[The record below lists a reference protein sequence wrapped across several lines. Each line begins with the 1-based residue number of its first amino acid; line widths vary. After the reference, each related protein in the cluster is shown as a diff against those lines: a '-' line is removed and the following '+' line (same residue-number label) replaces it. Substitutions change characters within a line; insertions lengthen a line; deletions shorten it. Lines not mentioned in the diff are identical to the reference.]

1 MTRVYCQYL
10 PMRRRFAL
18 LVLLPLFMMGVGL
31 VPRVAAAQTWQYVQ
45 TDYSDMSCPITD
57 PSLAAYGAMP
67 DCPTTSPG
75 GTACSSPGTDCKVNT
90 VQGCTIKTDVYSC
103 PQSPYCTTTPGTCTQ
118 TGSTW
123 VEATNYAYSG
133 TAVQSWGPSASD
145 CLSACENSG
154 VSYCD
159 EEVDLNLTYATATYS
174 CTAYNPVTGA
184 QSVPS
189 QTTVVRGEPT
199 SRKSWN
205 AWSIQPTY
213 SCTNPTQTCQ
223 TPVNGACGSANG
235 QTYPYGSSGY
245 GSYSQCSAGSPSTT
259 AFPSAG
265 SSQSWTCS
273 GSYGGSTSGTCSAS
287 QAGPAS
293 CPATTINNCNLAA
306 TGSGGSS
313 GSCASGYSAGSC
325 SYTCSNGSWSGNSN
339 SCAPASCSLPWG
351 GSISSGQSV
360 TAYQASSVNAPA
372 TCSAET
378 RTCSNG
384 ALSGSYQ
391 YQGCSVANQPPNTPS
406 VYGLYDSSGSTYYGS
421 SAPSYPPNSY
431 RVYASATD
439 PNGDNVDYYIQM
451 YNNQTGAYSGNWTGW
466 VGSGGWNW
474 DNFLQSAGPGW
485 YAFRAYAEDPSG
497 ATSGWSG
504 WYWVSLYNVS
514 CTSGANACGQTNA
527 GVIVNG
533 ACNASAPSNASC
545 PAAAASISVSPTP
558 VNYRQNY
565 TVSWSCTNSSS
576 ASLYWKQQG
585 GGWNAAWPSEPA
597 SGSLTDSTIYSPTI
611 YDVDCHAYNGA
622 TVSAQ
627 ATQTLNPPTASLSAS
642 PTTINEGD
650 SSTLSWSSSN
660 ATSCTGTGFG
670 TGGATGG
677 SASTGALATPGP
689 YNYQLSCT
697 GPGGSV
703 NSFASVTVRSPQV
716 TIGAS
721 PDRVPAG
728 GSITVSWTGSGVDS
742 CSISK
747 NGSAWKQNL
756 AADGNGNLSGSAPD
770 TVTGQTTYAITCTGG
785 TAATAASGSAIVN
798 VASNFKEF

>member
-1 MTRVYCQYL
+1 MTFPYTYDYYQD
-10 PMRRRFAL
+10 PS
-18 LVLLPLFMMGVGL
+18 GVGGYSNFAPSGGFYSEL
-31 VPRVAAAQTWQYVQ
+31 MFADLYYVQ
-45 TDYSDMSCPITD
+45 SCSASTVCGNA
-57 PSLAAYGAMP
+57 SGYQNYV
-67 DCPTTSPG
+67 TN
-75 GTACSSPGTDCKVNT
+75 AC
-90 VQGCTIKTDVYSC
+90 DVYSS
-103 PQSPYCTTTPGTCTQ
+103 PVPANYGQSCT
-118 TGSTW
+118 
-123 VEATNYAYSG
+123 SG
-133 TAVQSWGPSASD
+133 T
-145 CLSACENSG
+145 N
-154 VSYCD
+154 
-159 EEVDLNLTYATATYS
+159 
-174 CTAYNPVTGA
+174 
-184 QSVPS
+184 
-189 QTTVVRGEPT
+189 
-199 SRKSWN
+199 
-205 AWSIQPTY
+205 
-213 SCTNPTQTCQ
+213 
-223 TPVNGACGSANG
+223 ACG
-235 QTYPYGSSGY
+235 QTNTGTY
-245 GSYSQCSAGSPSTT
+245 
-259 AFPSAG
+259 
-265 SSQSWTCS
+265 TC
-273 GSYGGSTSGTCSAS
+273 SGTCSAS
-287 QAGPAS
+287 VPANPSYYGQS
-293 CPATTINNCNLAA
+293 CTSGTNACGQSSSGTYDCNDVCSAA
-306 TGSGGSS
+306 TPPNP
-313 GSCASGYSAGSC
+313 SGYGSTCYATNSCGMSNAGTVECNGACSA
-325 SYTCSNGSWSGNSN
+325 TAPSN
-339 SCAPASCSLPWG
+339 SLC
-351 GSISSGQSV
+351 
-360 TAYQASSVNAPA
+360 
-372 TCSAET
+372 
-378 RTCSNG
+378 
-384 ALSGSYQ
+384 
-391 YQGCSVANQPPNTPS
+391 NQPPNTPS

-421 SAPSYPPNSY
+421 SAPSYPSNSY